1 MERFAA
7 PSAPGKAAKMETT
20 QEAIKAATVRRRGL
34 EAVHVVRRVT
44 RFMRK
49 HGLPKEPPTNKV
61 PRKTDQTK
69 HIFVTF
75 AFRHYLHLY

>member
-1 MERFAA
+1 MERFTV

-20 QEAIKAATVRRRGL
+20 KEAIKATTVRRRGL

-49 HGLPKEPPTNKV
+49 HGLPKEPPAHKV
-61 PRKTDQTK
+61 PRKQTK
-69 HIFVTF
+69 RGTIITC
-75 AFRHYLHLY
+75 AFGH

>member
-7 PSAPGKAAKMETT
+7 PSAPDKAAKMACTV
-20 QEAIKAATVRRRGL
+20 EAIKAVTVRRRGL

-49 HGLPKEPPTNKV
+49 HGLPKEPPANKV
-61 PRKTDQTK
+61 PRKQTEIGK
-69 HIFVTF
+69 TNPHTNSPK
-75 AFRHYLHLY
+75 